1 MEPIVSL
8 NFWQRRPWRWLAM
21 VVLTTF
27 VAVQASPYLAL
38 GATTPPGRPS
48 QAEILGLP
56 DGQLL
61 AQLDQLLTGTLSL
74 PNFDPAVNGFQF
86 SNRELVEAIDL
97 NRNAQNWEVVLT
109 EQLKQLFGTQ
119 VCVGGQASGCVLTA
133 AAQGW
138 LQTQLGR
145 IDQGISEGMAAA
157 VLDLWQPSPTPIPW
171 WQRLINALLGRTVF
185 GLVRTLFDLQTF
197 IANLFLLQGV
207 PEVFQPT
214 QVIRNTLTPTQILL
228 TLVRVL
234 LSGSADPYTMGIYR
248 QVSGA
253 LTEGHSLTP
262 YQIESRGDGKYWVYV
277 YDSNYPAGRSTSPPD
292 LHVEFDIQA
301 DTWVYE
307 PLGGRVGSLRK
318 NLDSPVPDPL
328 VFEGDAE
335 SKTLDLTRRSWRQ
348 PGNEFPTGPQ
358 VSPTLGPLTC
368 PFCEVERSPA
378 EGPAEPTLDITLMG
392 EGLLTVT
399 PYSPND
405 GEATRGG
412 APRPLV
418 KQNNPAGA
426 DQPTLVPFKGG
437 LGREVPASYHL
448 TSTTLG
454 QPLQVDLTG
463 VSGAETQ
470 PTTLQF
476 TGPGFSANI
485 EGLVL
490 TPDQTVTIY
499 LVAAETGPEMT
510 FVANQ
515 NTAIPRLVVN
525 LIDGTTTQEFDA
537 SSPRVGFARTERQV
551 SKSSGFT
558 IAGLR
563 LTAGQRVA
571 LTVKTDLKRLY
582 FADDDFTLNQYGLT
596 ARNRMVVRDRTQI
609 GERQPDF
616 TVYTLTY
623 DEEMTARGIPL
634 AAGTQAFFDYDP
646 AFIDPGTRS
655 ADELVTAFA
664 QRNIPVTIAYEPL
677 TPQSVGQL
685 FGESVGQSLVSGPLA
700 LVPSGEAPI
709 DQRVF
714 QGSLGVRELVWD
726 DGAAKVAI
734 ALPPAPPL
742 TPPPPQGLNASQNRV
757 GCGGCESCQSTAEF
771 GLDCSDRERGM
782 ESRPAQK
789 S

>member
-1 MEPIVSL
+1 MTAFVNL
-8 NFWQRRPWRWLAM
+8 NFCQRRPWRWMAM
-21 VVLTTF
+21 VILTAFLT
-27 VAVQASPYLAL
+27 VQSSPYLAL
-38 GATTPPGRPS
+38 AASPPSKRPS
-48 QAEILGLP
+48 QSESLGLP

-61 AQLDQLLTGTLSL
+61 AQIDQLPNGTLSL

-138 LQTQLGR
+138 LQTQLSR

-157 VLDLWQPSPTPIPW
+157 VLDLWQPNPTPIPW

-207 PEVFQPT
+207 PEIFQPT
-214 QVIRNTLTPTQILL
+214 QAIRNTLTPTQILL
-228 TLVRVL
+228 TLARVL
-234 LSGSADPYTMGIYR
+234 LSGSADPYTIGIYR
-248 QVSGA
+248 RVAGA

-277 YDSNYPAGRSTSPPD
+277 YDSNYPAGRPTSPTD
-292 LHVEFDIQA
+292 LHLEFDTRA

-307 PLGGRVGSLRK
+307 PFSGMARSLEK
-318 NLDSPVPDPL
+318 NQDLPI
-328 VFEGDAE
+328 FEGDAE
-335 SKTLDLTRRSWRQ
+335 SKTLDLTQRSWRH
-348 PGNEFPTGPQ
+348 PSNAFPTGPQ

-368 PFCEVERSPA
+368 PFCEVEQLPSDL
-378 EGPAEPTLDITLMG
+378 PAEPTLDITLMG
-392 EGLLTVT
+392 EGRMTVT
-399 PYSPND
+399 SYHSDVNSYPAVDSVDAGTVNGD
-405 GEATRGG
+405 GPSRWT
-412 APRPLV
+412 
-418 KQNNPAGA
+418 KQNTSTPAGA
-426 DQPTLVPFKGG
+426 DNQDLVPFKGG
-437 LGREVPASYHL
+437 LDRDVPASYHL
-448 TSTTLG
+448 TSTILG
-454 QPLQVDLTG
+454 QPLQVELTG
-463 VSGAETQ
+463 VSESMAQ

-490 TPDQTVTIY
+490 TSGQTVMIY

-515 NTAIPRLVVN
+515 TTAIPRLVID
-525 LIDGTTTQEFDA
+525 LIDGTSTQAFDA
-537 SSPRVGFARTERQV
+537 SSPAVGFAHTERRV

-558 IAGLR
+558 IAGLS

-571 LTVKTDLKRLY
+571 LRVRTDLKRLY
-582 FADDDFTLNQYGLT
+582 FADDDATLNQYVLT
-596 ARNRMVVRDRTQI
+596 AKNRMVVRDRTQI

-634 AAGTQAFFDYDP
+634 TPGTQAFFDYDP
-646 AFIDPGTRS
+646 AFVDPGTRS
-655 ADELVTAFA
+655 ADELITAFA
-664 QRNIPVTIAYEPL
+664 QRHIPVTIAYEPL
-677 TPQSVGQL
+677 APQSVTPSPGP
-685 FGESVGQSLVSGPLA
+685 GPLVLA
-700 LVPSGEAPI
+700 PSGEAPI

-726 DGAAKVAI
+726 DGAAQVAI
-734 ALPPAPPL
+734 ALPSNTA
-742 TPPPPQGLNASQNRV
+742 ASPGAR
-757 GCGGCESCQSTAEF
+757 S
-771 GLDCSDRERGM
+771 
-782 ESRPAQK
+782 
-789 S
+789 

>member
-1 MEPIVSL
+1 MGSIVSL
-8 NFWQRRPWRWLAM
+8 KLSQRRPWRWLATI
-21 VVLTTF
+21 VLTAF
-27 VAVQASPYLAL
+27 LAVQVSPYLAL
-38 GATTPPGRPS
+38 GATTPVRPS
-48 QAEILGLP
+48 QAETLALP
-56 DGQLL
+56 DGQLW
-61 AQLDQLLTGTLSL
+61 AQLDQLPTGTLSL

-138 LQTQLGR
+138 LQTQLSR
-145 IDQGISEGMAAA
+145 LDQGISEGMAAA
-157 VLDLWQPSPTPIPW
+157 VLDLWQPNPTPIPW

-207 PEVFQPT
+207 PEIFQPT

-248 QVSGA
+248 RVSGA

-277 YDSNYPAGRSTSPPD
+277 YDSNYPAGRPTSPTD
-292 LHVEFDIQA
+292 LHVEFDTRA

-307 PLGGRVGSLRK
+307 PIGALAKSLEK
-318 NLDSPVPDPL
+318 NLDPPV
-328 VFEGDAE
+328 FKGDAE
-335 SKTLDLTRRSWRQ
+335 SKTLDLTRRSWRH
-348 PGNEFPTGPQ
+348 PDNALPTGPQ

-368 PFCEVERSPA
+368 PFCDVERSPS
-378 EGPAEPTLDITLMG
+378 EPPAAPTLDITLMG

-399 PYSPND
+399 PYNAS
-405 GEATRGG
+405 AGG
-412 APRPLV
+412 AAEAGDPSPST
-418 KQNNPAGA
+418 KQNNATGA
-426 DQPTLVPFKGG
+426 EPPTLVPFKGG
-437 LGREVPASYHL
+437 LHRDVPASYHL
-448 TSTTLG
+448 TSTALD

-463 VSGAETQ
+463 VSGAGTQ

-476 TGPGFSANI
+476 SGPGFAANL

-490 TPDQTVTIY
+490 TPDQTVTVY

-515 NTAIPRLVVN
+515 GTAIPRLVVN
-525 LIDGTTTQEFDA
+525 LNDGTTTQAFDA
-537 SSPRVGFARTERQV
+537 SSPGVAFARTERQV

-558 IAGLR
+558 IAGLS
-563 LTAGQRVA
+563 LTTGQRVA
-571 LTVKTDLKRLY
+571 LAVKPDLKRLY
-582 FADDDFTLNQYGLT
+582 FADDDTTLNQYVLT

-609 GERQPDF
+609 GEKQPDF
-616 TVYTLTY
+616 VVYTLTY
-623 DEEMTARGIPL
+623 DEEMTVRGIPV
-634 AAGTQAFFDYDP
+634 AADTQAFFDYDP
-646 AFIDPGTRS
+646 AFVDPGTRP
-655 ADELVTAFA
+655 AEELVTAFA

-677 TPQSVGQL
+677 APQPSV
-685 FGESVGQSLVSGPLA
+685 QSFSPGPLA
-700 LVPSGEAPI
+700 LVPSGAAPI

-726 DGAAKVAI
+726 DGSAQVAI
-734 ALPPAPPL
+734 ALPPVIALPDSS
-742 TPPPPQGLNASQNRV
+742 G
-757 GCGGCESCQSTAEF
+757 
-771 GLDCSDRERGM
+771 
-782 ESRPAQK
+782 
-789 S
+789 